1 MKKTLLII
9 LTFLMC
15 TSFVK
20 AEENRESVSLVSCDS
35 AVSMWVNTS
44 KGIKR
49 IRLLM
54 MDTADGTLNKEINDY
69 ACSLVKNAKSLEIE
83 KDELSDE
90 KNKYNEY
97 LVYLYVDGTLL
108 QESLVSKGY
117 SQVNYVYNDYKW
129 LTKLCELQA
138 GAINEN
144 LGIWTYSDIKEEYC
158 QSGIE
163 IKNETKQEEK
173 SEEKS
178 YDYEYLKKMVLI
190 NSIIVIFLL
199 VVMKRKKD
207 EK

>member
-20 AEENRESVSLVSCDS
+20 ADETREAVSLVSCDS
-35 AVSMWVNTS
+35 AVSMWVKTS
-44 KGIKR
+44 TGIKR

-54 MDTADGTLNKEINDY
+54 MDTSDGILNKEINDY
-69 ACSLVKNAKSLEIE
+69 ACSIVKNAQSLEIE
-83 KDELSDE
+83 KDELSEE
-90 KNKYNEY
+90 K
-97 LVYLYVDGTLL
+97 
-108 QESLVSKGY
+108 
-117 SQVNYVYNDYKW
+117 YKW
-129 LTKLCELQA
+129 SNKLCELQA
-138 GAINEN
+138 GAINKN
-144 LGIWTYSDIKEEYC
+144 LGIWTYTDIKEEYC

-163 IKNETKQEEK
+163 IKNETKKEEK

-190 NSIIVIFLL
+190 NSIIVVFLL

>member
-20 AEENRESVSLVSCDS
+20 AEETRESVSLVSCDS

-129 LTKLCELQA
+129 STKLCELQA

-163 IKNETKQEEK
+163 IKHETKQEEK

-178 YDYEYLKKMVLI
+178 YDYEYLKEMVLI

>member
-1 MKKTLLII
+1 MKKTLLTII
-9 LTFLMC
+9 TFLVC
-15 TSFVK
+15 ASFVK
-20 AEENRESVSLVSCDS
+20 AEGTRESVSLVSCDS

-44 KGIKR
+44 TGIKR

-54 MDTADGTLNKEINDY
+54 MDTSDGTLNKEINDY

-117 SQVNYVYNDYKW
+117 AQVNYVYNDYKW
-129 LTKLCELQA
+129 STKLCELQA
-138 GAINEN
+138 EAIHKN

-173 SEEKS
+173 AEEKS

>member
-9 LTFLMC
+9 LTFLIC

-20 AEENRESVSLVSCDS
+20 ADETREAVSLVSCDS
-35 AVSMWVNTS
+35 AVSMWVKTS
-44 KGIKR
+44 TGIKR

-54 MDTADGTLNKEINDY
+54 MDTSDGILNKEINDY
-69 ACSLVKNAKSLEIE
+69 ACSVVKNAKSLEIE
-83 KDELSDE
+83 KDELSEE

-108 QESLVSKGY
+108 QESLISKGY
-117 SQVNYVYNDYKW
+117 AQVNYVYNDYKW
-129 LTKLCELQA
+129 SNKLCELQA
-138 GAINEN
+138 GAINKN
-144 LGIWTYSDIKEEYC
+144 LGIWTYTDIKEEYC

-163 IKNETKQEEK
+163 IKNETKKEEK

-190 NSIIVIFLL
+190 NSIIVVFLL

>member
-1 MKKTLLII
+1 
-9 LTFLMC
+9 MC

-35 AVSMWVNTS
+35 AVSMWMNTS

-54 MDTADGTLNKEINDY
+54 MDTSDGTLNKEINDY

-129 LTKLCELQA
+129 STKLCELQA

>member
-1 MKKTLLII
+1 
-9 LTFLMC
+9 MC

-20 AEENRESVSLVSCDS
+20 AEETRESVSLVSCDS

-108 QESLVSKGY
+108 QESLVLKGY
-117 SQVNYVYNDYKW
+117 SQVNYVYNDYK
-129 LTKLCELQA
+129 LSTKLCELQA

>member
-129 LTKLCELQA
+129 STKLCELQA

-144 LGIWTYSDIKEEYC
+144 LGIWTYFDIKEEYC

-163 IKNETKQEEK
+163 IKNENKQEEK

>member
-54 MDTADGTLNKEINDY
+54 MDTSDGTLNKEINDY

-138 GAINEN
+138 EAIHKN

>member
-54 MDTADGTLNKEINDY
+54 MDTSDGTLNKEINDY

-90 KNKYNEY
+90 KNKYNE
-97 LVYLYVDGTLL
+97 
-108 QESLVSKGY
+108 
-117 SQVNYVYNDYKW
+117 
-129 LTKLCELQA
+129 
-138 GAINEN
+138 
-144 LGIWTYSDIKEEYC
+144 
-158 QSGIE
+158 
-163 IKNETKQEEK
+163 
-173 SEEKS
+173 
-178 YDYEYLKKMVLI
+178 
-190 NSIIVIFLL
+190 
-199 VVMKRKKD
+199 
-207 EK
+207 

>member
-20 AEENRESVSLVSCDS
+20 AEETRESVSLVSCDS

-54 MDTADGTLNKEINDY
+54 MDTSDGTLNKEINDY

-138 GAINEN
+138 EAIHKN

-163 IKNETKQEEK
+163 IKNEKKQEEK
-173 SEEKS
+173 AEEKS

>member
-1 MKKTLLII
+1 
-9 LTFLMC
+9 MC

-35 AVSMWVNTS
+35 ALSMWVNTS

-54 MDTADGTLNKEINDY
+54 MDTSDGTLNKEINDY

-90 KNKYNEY
+90 QNKYNEY

-117 SQVNYVYNDYKW
+117 AQVNYVYNDYKW
-129 LTKLCELQA
+129 STKLCELQA

-144 LGIWTYSDIKEEYC
+144 LGIWTYFDIKEEYC

-163 IKNETKQEEK
+163 IKNENKQEEK